1 MTFAL
6 RASEN
11 TERQKVAL
19 EQKGKPTIA
28 SNACII
34 QTYQQHIVLDEICI
48 YQPLRNMKT
57 SALILAAALA
67 TASAQEAYMLRG
79 ERFLSVSTKAEKVAS
94 TKSPKGTKSAKT

>member
-11 TERQKVAL
+11 TEHQKVAL
-19 EQKGKPTIA
+19 KQKGKPTIA

-34 QTYQQHIVLDEICI
+34 QPYQQHIVLDEICI

-79 ERFLSVSTKAEKVAS
+79 ERFLSVSTKAGKRFLSVSTKAEKVAS
-94 TKSPKGTKSAKT
+94 T